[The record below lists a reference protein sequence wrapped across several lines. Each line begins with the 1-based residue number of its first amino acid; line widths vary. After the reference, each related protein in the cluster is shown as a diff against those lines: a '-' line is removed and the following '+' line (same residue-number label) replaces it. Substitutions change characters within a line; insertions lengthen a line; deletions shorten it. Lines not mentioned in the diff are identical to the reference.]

1 MPGGDRTGRLAV
13 ILHADVAGSTALVQ
27 QNEQLAHE
35 RIQATFQ
42 RFGATIGKYHGYVR
56 ELRGDALLG
65 EFERASDAVTAA
77 LAFQADQARY
87 TAGIDDGIK
96 PEVRV
101 GIAMGEVI
109 VADDT
114 ITGAGVVLAQRIEQ
128 LTEPGGVG
136 IQGAAYETIPGR
148 FPFEYESLGEHEVKG
163 FDNPVRLFSASLKQD
178 TDIPPPSPRTRRA
191 RGVAFALAALIV
203 IAIGAGLLW
212 LKPRLEDSRS
222 SWIDS
227 SLTPS
232 ADTASVVVLPFDNL
246 SGDASQK
253 YLADGITED
262 ITTDLSRVPNLFV
275 IARNSAF
282 AYQDKTIDPKEV
294 SRDLGVRYVLEG
306 SVRRVG
312 DLLRINVQL
321 IDGKSGGHLWANRYD
336 GTTDKIFEFQDS
348 VIENVVSSLSLKLDA
363 DRHNRFAQSETTN
376 PDAYDAFL
384 QGWAHYVQRTPADYV
399 EAASHFKHAVALD
412 PEYSRAYAA
421 LAATYWEG
429 WERWWYKQLG
439 FDEWNGPREEAVKY
453 LETAMMKPTALAH
466 QVASEVYRQQDRHAD
481 MVREANAAV
490 QMDPNDPFSYVALS
504 LALLLDG
511 DAEGALEAADRALIL
526 DPQNPAYYLY
536 LKGMASFSLER
547 YEQAADY
554 LERAMKLNP
563 ANFSANNFLIPT
575 YAHLGRIDAAKE
587 RVAKHP
593 LPMSLDWM
601 AYSYRF
607 KNPEDWARYAEGMH
621 LAGVPD
627 VATKL
632 PRPPED

>member
-227 SLTPS
+227 PLTPS

-363 DRHNRFAQSETTN
+363 R
-376 PDAYDAFL
+376 P
-384 QGWAHYVQRTPADYV
+384 RTPTHTT
-399 EAASHFKHAVALD
+399 HF
-412 PEYSRAYAA
+412 SRDGR
-421 LAATYWEG
+421 TTS
-429 WERWWYKQLG
+429 
-439 FDEWNGPREEAVKY
+439 NGR
-453 LETAMMKPTALAH
+453 
-466 QVASEVYRQQDRHAD
+466 R
-481 MVREANAAV
+481 
-490 QMDPNDPFSYVALS
+490 
-504 LALLLDG
+504 
-511 DAEGALEAADRALIL
+511 
-526 DPQNPAYYLY
+526 
-536 LKGMASFSLER
+536 
-547 YEQAADY
+547 
-554 LERAMKLNP
+554 
-563 ANFSANNFLIPT
+563 
-575 YAHLGRIDAAKE
+575 RITS
-587 RVAKHP
+587 R
-593 LPMSLDWM
+593 
-601 AYSYRF
+601 
-607 KNPEDWARYAEGMH
+607 
-621 LAGVPD
+621 
-627 VATKL
+627 L
-632 PRPPED
+632 PRTSSTRSHSTPNTAGPMRRSRPRTGRAGSAGGTSSWDSTNGTGPVRRP